1 MAKTADHASR
11 ASEPRPATGAGQD
24 SRKAMMARAIVEKAC
39 TLFSEKGYAGT
50 SLTDIAE
57 ALGMTRGAMYYY
69 FSNKEALLESIVE
82 EALVVPLAEIAE
94 WRETASG
101 TAAERLRS
109 FVVGRVR
116 NTLNLQTQ
124 MRMLQVTELAMPA
137 DLFARYTD
145 FKRKI
150 LEEYRALVR
159 EGMLNGEFLPVDDR
173 LASSD
178 RIVASLRGNQTVDVE
193 TNPQEA
199 LFRAAENPYD
209 LIIVS
214 LGLTNYDG
222 LRLCSQLRS
231 LERTRG
237 IPILTVA
244 DLEDRPKIL
253 RGLDLG
259 VNDYLVR
266 PIDRNELIARVRTQV
281 RRKRYVESLR
291 NNVEQAIEMAVVD
304 ALTGLHNRRYFDM
317 HLSSLL
323 DQAAQESK
331 PLSLLVLDIDFF
343 KKINDTYGHDAGDE
357 ILRALAGRMR
367 RAVRSVDLVCRLGG
381 EEFVIVMPETALD
394 VAGKVAER
402 VRRAVEAEPF
412 NVKEGQMAVPVTVS
426 IGIAD
431 RGSDANPDFIYKSAD
446 KALYESKA
454 TGRNKVTLAAA

>member
-1 MAKTADHASR
+1 MTARVLVVDDLLPNIKLLEARLTAEYFDVLTSTNGPEAIEACKAGLCDIVLLDIMMPGMDGFEVCTRLKADPTTSHIPVVMVTALDQAADRVRGLDCGADDFLTKPVDEVALIARVKSLSRLKVTLDELRSR
-11 ASEPRPATGAGQD
+11 AAAS
-24 SRKAMMARAIVEKAC
+24 AR
-39 TLFSEKGYAGT
+39 
-50 SLTDIAE
+50 
-57 ALGMTRGAMYYY
+57 LGRSDP
-69 FSNKEALLESIVE
+69 FVN
-82 EALVVPLAEIAE
+82 
-94 WRETASG
+94 AS
-101 TAAERLRS
+101 AADGHH
-109 FVVGRVR
+109 GRV
-116 NTLNLQTQ
+116 LL
-124 MRMLQVTELAMPA
+124 
-137 DLFARYTD
+137 
-145 FKRKI
+145 
-150 LEEYRALVR
+150 
-159 EGMLNGEFLPVDDR
+159 VDDR

-244 DLEDRPKIL
+244 DIEDRPKIL

-281 RRKRYVESLR
+281 RRKRYAESLR

-412 NVKEGQMAVPVTVS
+412 NVKDGQMAVPVTVS

>member
-1 MAKTADHASR
+1 MTARVLVVDDLLPNIKLLEARLTAEYFDVLTSTNGPEAIEACKAGLCDIVLLDIMMPGMDGFEVCTRLKADPTTSHIPVVMVTALDQAADRVRGLDCGADDFLTKPVDEVALIARVKSLSRLKVTLDELRSR
-11 ASEPRPATGAGQD
+11 AST
-24 SRKAMMARAIVEKAC
+24 SAR
-39 TLFSEKGYAGT
+39 
-50 SLTDIAE
+50 
-57 ALGMTRGAMYYY
+57 LGRSDP
-69 FSNKEALLESIVE
+69 FVN
-82 EALVVPLAEIAE
+82 
-94 WRETASG
+94 AS
-101 TAAERLRS
+101 AADGHH
-109 FVVGRVR
+109 GRV
-116 NTLNLQTQ
+116 LL
-124 MRMLQVTELAMPA
+124 
-137 DLFARYTD
+137 
-145 FKRKI
+145 
-150 LEEYRALVR
+150 
-159 EGMLNGEFLPVDDR
+159 VDDR

-214 LGLTNYDG
+214 LGLSNYDG

-231 LERTRG
+231 LERTRAL
-237 IPILTVA
+237 PILTIA
-244 DLEDRPKIL
+244 DMEDRPKIL

-281 RRKRYVESLR
+281 RRKRYAESLR

-317 HLSSLL
+317 HLSTLL
-323 DQAAQESK
+323 DQAAQGAK

-357 ILRALAGRMR
+357 ILRALAGRIR

-381 EEFVIVMPETALD
+381 EEFVIVMPETSID
-394 VAGKVAER
+394 VAGRVAER

-412 NVKEGQMAVPVTVS
+412 NVKEGQMAVPVTIS

>member
-1 MAKTADHASR
+1 MTARVLVVDDLLPNIKLLEARLTAEYFDVLTSTNGPEAIEACKAGLCDIVLLDIMMPGMDGFEVCTRLKADPTTSHIPVVMVTALDQAADRVRGLDCGADDFLTKPVDEVALIARVKSLSRLKVTMDELRSR
-11 ASEPRPATGAGQD
+11 AAAS
-24 SRKAMMARAIVEKAC
+24 AR
-39 TLFSEKGYAGT
+39 
-50 SLTDIAE
+50 
-57 ALGMTRGAMYYY
+57 LGRSDP
-69 FSNKEALLESIVE
+69 FVN
-82 EALVVPLAEIAE
+82 
-94 WRETASG
+94 AS
-101 TAAERLRS
+101 AADGHH
-109 FVVGRVR
+109 GRV
-116 NTLNLQTQ
+116 LL
-124 MRMLQVTELAMPA
+124 
-137 DLFARYTD
+137 
-145 FKRKI
+145 
-150 LEEYRALVR
+150 
-159 EGMLNGEFLPVDDR
+159 VDDR

-281 RRKRYVESLR
+281 RRKRYAESLR

-317 HLSSLL
+317 HLSTLL
-323 DQAAQESK
+323 DQAAQGAK

>member
-1 MAKTADHASR
+1 MTARVLVVDDLLPNIKLLEARLTAEYFDVLTSTNGPEAIEACKAGLCDIVLLDIMMPGMDGFEVCTRLKADPTTSHIPVVMVTALDQAADRVRGLDCGADDFLTKPVDEVALIARVKSLSRLKVTMDELRSR
-11 ASEPRPATGAGQD
+11 AAAS
-24 SRKAMMARAIVEKAC
+24 AR
-39 TLFSEKGYAGT
+39 
-50 SLTDIAE
+50 
-57 ALGMTRGAMYYY
+57 RGRSDP
-69 FSNKEALLESIVE
+69 FVN
-82 EALVVPLAEIAE
+82 
-94 WRETASG
+94 AS
-101 TAAERLRS
+101 AADGHH
-109 FVVGRVR
+109 GRV
-116 NTLNLQTQ
+116 LL
-124 MRMLQVTELAMPA
+124 
-137 DLFARYTD
+137 
-145 FKRKI
+145 
-150 LEEYRALVR
+150 
-159 EGMLNGEFLPVDDR
+159 VDDR
-173 LASSD
+173 MASSD

-199 LFRAAENPYD
+199 LFRAAEQPYD
-209 LIIVS
+209 LVIVS
-214 LGLTNYDG
+214 LGLSNYDG

-237 IPILTVA
+237 LPILTIA

-281 RRKRYVESLR
+281 RRKRYAESLR

-304 ALTGLHNRRYFDM
+304 ALTGLNNRRYFDM
-317 HLSSLL
+317 NLASLL
-323 DQAAQESK
+323 DQAAQEAK

-343 KKINDTYGHDAGDE
+343 KKVNDTYGHDAGDE
-357 ILRALAGRMR
+357 ILRALAGRIR

-381 EEFVIVMPETALD
+381 EEFVIVMPETSIE
-394 VAGKVAER
+394 VAARVAER

-412 NVKEGQMAVPVTVS
+412 NVKEGQMAVPVTIS

-454 TGRNKVTLAAA
+454 SGRNKVTLAAA

>member
-1 MAKTADHASR
+1 MTARVLVVDDLLPNIKLLEARLTAEYFDVLTSTNGPEAIEACKAGLCDIVLLDIMMPGMDGFEVCTRLKADPTTSHIPVVMVTALDQAADRVRGLDCGADDFLTKPVDEVALIARVKSLSRLKVTMDELRSR
-11 ASEPRPATGAGQD
+11 AAAS
-24 SRKAMMARAIVEKAC
+24 AR
-39 TLFSEKGYAGT
+39 
-50 SLTDIAE
+50 
-57 ALGMTRGAMYYY
+57 LGRSDP
-69 FSNKEALLESIVE
+69 FVN
-82 EALVVPLAEIAE
+82 
-94 WRETASG
+94 AS
-101 TAAERLRS
+101 AADGHH
-109 FVVGRVR
+109 GRV
-116 NTLNLQTQ
+116 LL
-124 MRMLQVTELAMPA
+124 
-137 DLFARYTD
+137 
-145 FKRKI
+145 
-150 LEEYRALVR
+150 
-159 EGMLNGEFLPVDDR
+159 VDDR

-281 RRKRYVESLR
+281 RRKRYAESLR

-412 NVKEGQMAVPVTVS
+412 NVKDGQMAVPVTVS

-446 KALYESKA
+446 KALYESKS

>member
-1 MAKTADHASR
+1 MTARVLVVDDLLPNIKLLEARLTAEYFDVLTSTNGPEAIEACKAGLCDIVLLDIMMPGMDGFEVCTRLKADPTTSHIPVVMVTALDQAADRVRGLDCGADDFLTKPVDEVALIARVKSLSRLKVTMDELRSR
-11 ASEPRPATGAGQD
+11 AAAS
-24 SRKAMMARAIVEKAC
+24 AR
-39 TLFSEKGYAGT
+39 
-50 SLTDIAE
+50 
-57 ALGMTRGAMYYY
+57 LGRSDP
-69 FSNKEALLESIVE
+69 FVN
-82 EALVVPLAEIAE
+82 
-94 WRETASG
+94 AS
-101 TAAERLRS
+101 AADGHH
-109 FVVGRVR
+109 GRV
-116 NTLNLQTQ
+116 LL
-124 MRMLQVTELAMPA
+124 
-137 DLFARYTD
+137 
-145 FKRKI
+145 
-150 LEEYRALVR
+150 
-159 EGMLNGEFLPVDDR
+159 VDDR

-244 DLEDRPKIL
+244 DLEDRQKIL

-281 RRKRYVESLR
+281 RRKRYAESLR

>member
-1 MAKTADHASR
+1 MTARVLVVDDLLPNIKLLEARLTAEYFDVLTSTNGPEAIEACKAGLCDIVLLDIMMPGMDGFEVCTRLKADPTTSHIPVVMVTALDQAADRVRGLDCGADDFLTKPVDEVALIARVKSLSRLKVTMDELRSR
-11 ASEPRPATGAGQD
+11 AAAS
-24 SRKAMMARAIVEKAC
+24 AR
-39 TLFSEKGYAGT
+39 
-50 SLTDIAE
+50 
-57 ALGMTRGAMYYY
+57 LGRSDP
-69 FSNKEALLESIVE
+69 FVN
-82 EALVVPLAEIAE
+82 
-94 WRETASG
+94 AS
-101 TAAERLRS
+101 AADGHH
-109 FVVGRVR
+109 GRV
-116 NTLNLQTQ
+116 LL
-124 MRMLQVTELAMPA
+124 
-137 DLFARYTD
+137 
-145 FKRKI
+145 
-150 LEEYRALVR
+150 
-159 EGMLNGEFLPVDDR
+159 VDDR
-173 LASSD
+173 MASSD

-199 LFRAAENPYD
+199 LFRAAEQPYD
-209 LIIVS
+209 LVIVS

-231 LERTRG
+231 LERTRAL
-237 IPILTVA
+237 PILTIA

-281 RRKRYVESLR
+281 RRKRYAESLR

-304 ALTGLHNRRYFDM
+304 ALTGLNNRRYFDM
-317 HLSSLL
+317 NLASLL
-323 DQAAQESK
+323 DQAAQEAK

-343 KKINDTYGHDAGDE
+343 KKVNDTYGHDAGDE
-357 ILRALAGRMR
+357 ILRALAGRIR

-381 EEFVIVMPETALD
+381 EEFVIVMPETSID
-394 VAGKVAER
+394 VASRVAER

-412 NVKEGQMAVPVTVS
+412 NVKEGQVAVPVTIS

-454 TGRNKVTLAAA
+454 SGRNKVTLAAA

>member
-1 MAKTADHASR
+1 MTARVLVVDDLL
-11 ASEPRPATGAGQD
+11 PNI
-24 SRKAMMARAIVEKAC
+24 K
-39 TLFSEKGYAGT
+39 L
-50 SLTDIAE
+50 L
-57 ALGMTRGAMYYY
+57 
-69 FSNKEALLESIVE
+69 EALLTAEYFDVLTSTNGPEAIEACKAGLCDIVLLDIMMPGMDGFE
-82 EALVVPLAEIAE
+82 VCTRLKADPTTSHIPVVMVTALDQAADRVRGLDCGADDFLTKPVDEVALIARVKSLSRLKVTLDE
-94 WRETASG
+94 
-101 TAAERLRS
+101 LRS
-109 FVVGRVR
+109 RAAASARLGRSDPFVNASAADGHHGRV
-116 NTLNLQTQ
+116 LL
-124 MRMLQVTELAMPA
+124 
-137 DLFARYTD
+137 
-145 FKRKI
+145 
-150 LEEYRALVR
+150 
-159 EGMLNGEFLPVDDR
+159 VDDR

-281 RRKRYVESLR
+281 RRKRYAESLR

-381 EEFVIVMPETALD
+381 EEFVIVMPETAID
-394 VAGKVAER
+394 VAGRVAER

-412 NVKEGQMAVPVTVS
+412 NVKDGQMAVPVTVS

-446 KALYESKA
+446 KALYESKS

>member
-1 MAKTADHASR
+1 MTARVLVVDDLLPNIKLLEARLTAEYFDVLTSTNGPEAIEACKAGLCDIVLLDIMMPGMDGFEVCTRLKADPTTSHIPVVMVTALDQAADRVRGLDCGADDFLTKPVDEVALIARVKSLSRLKVTLDELRSR
-11 ASEPRPATGAGQD
+11 AAAS
-24 SRKAMMARAIVEKAC
+24 AR
-39 TLFSEKGYAGT
+39 
-50 SLTDIAE
+50 
-57 ALGMTRGAMYYY
+57 LGRSDP
-69 FSNKEALLESIVE
+69 FVN
-82 EALVVPLAEIAE
+82 
-94 WRETASG
+94 AS
-101 TAAERLRS
+101 AADGHH
-109 FVVGRVR
+109 GRV
-116 NTLNLQTQ
+116 LL
-124 MRMLQVTELAMPA
+124 
-137 DLFARYTD
+137 
-145 FKRKI
+145 
-150 LEEYRALVR
+150 
-159 EGMLNGEFLPVDDR
+159 VDDR

-244 DLEDRPKIL
+244 DIEDRPKIL

-281 RRKRYVESLR
+281 RRKRYAESLR

>member
-1 MAKTADHASR
+1 MTARVLVVDDLLPNIKLLEARLTAEYFDVLTSTNGPEAIEACKAGLCDIVLLDIMMPGMDGFEVCTRLKADPTTSHIPVVMVTALDQAADRVRGLDCGADDFLTKPVDEVALIARVKSLSRLKVTMDELRSR
-11 ASEPRPATGAGQD
+11 AAAS
-24 SRKAMMARAIVEKAC
+24 AR
-39 TLFSEKGYAGT
+39 
-50 SLTDIAE
+50 
-57 ALGMTRGAMYYY
+57 LGRSDP
-69 FSNKEALLESIVE
+69 FVN
-82 EALVVPLAEIAE
+82 
-94 WRETASG
+94 AS
-101 TAAERLRS
+101 AADGHH
-109 FVVGRVR
+109 GRV
-116 NTLNLQTQ
+116 LL
-124 MRMLQVTELAMPA
+124 
-137 DLFARYTD
+137 
-145 FKRKI
+145 
-150 LEEYRALVR
+150 
-159 EGMLNGEFLPVDDR
+159 VDDR

-199 LFRAAENPYD
+199 LFRAAEQPYD
-209 LIIVS
+209 LVIVS

-231 LERTRG
+231 LERTRAL
-237 IPILTVA
+237 PILTIA

-281 RRKRYVESLR
+281 RRKRYAESLR

-304 ALTGLHNRRYFDM
+304 ALTGLNNRRYFDM
-317 HLSSLL
+317 NLASLL
-323 DQAAQESK
+323 DQAAQEAK

-343 KKINDTYGHDAGDE
+343 KKVNDTYGHDAGDE
-357 ILRALAGRMR
+357 ILRALAGRIR

-381 EEFVIVMPETALD
+381 EEFVIVMPETSID
-394 VAGKVAER
+394 VAGRVAER

-412 NVKEGQMAVPVTVS
+412 NVKEGQVAVPVTIS

-454 TGRNKVTLAAA
+454 SGRNRVTLAAA

>member
-1 MAKTADHASR
+1 MTARVLVVDDLLPNIKLLEARLTAEYFDVLTSTNGPEAIEACKAGLCDIVLLDIMMPGMDGFEVCTRLKADPTTSHIPVVMVTALDQAADRVRGLDCGADDFLTKPVDEVALIARVKSLSRLKVTLDELRSR
-11 ASEPRPATGAGQD
+11 AAAS
-24 SRKAMMARAIVEKAC
+24 AR
-39 TLFSEKGYAGT
+39 
-50 SLTDIAE
+50 
-57 ALGMTRGAMYYY
+57 LGRSDP
-69 FSNKEALLESIVE
+69 FVN
-82 EALVVPLAEIAE
+82 
-94 WRETASG
+94 AS
-101 TAAERLRS
+101 AADGHH
-109 FVVGRVR
+109 GRV
-116 NTLNLQTQ
+116 LL
-124 MRMLQVTELAMPA
+124 
-137 DLFARYTD
+137 
-145 FKRKI
+145 
-150 LEEYRALVR
+150 
-159 EGMLNGEFLPVDDR
+159 VDDR

-244 DLEDRPKIL
+244 DLEDRQKIL

-281 RRKRYVESLR
+281 RRKRYAESLR

>member
-1 MAKTADHASR
+1 MTARVLVVDDLLPNIKLLEARLTAEYFDVLTSTNGPEAIEACKAGLCDIVLLDIMMPGMDGFEVCTRLKADPTTSHIPVVMVTALDQAADRVRGLDCGADDFLTKPVDEVALIARVKSLSRLKVTLDELRSR
-11 ASEPRPATGAGQD
+11 ASASVR
-24 SRKAMMARAIVEKAC
+24 
-39 TLFSEKGYAGT
+39 
-50 SLTDIAE
+50 
-57 ALGMTRGAMYYY
+57 LGRSDP
-69 FSNKEALLESIVE
+69 FVN
-82 EALVVPLAEIAE
+82 
-94 WRETASG
+94 AS
-101 TAAERLRS
+101 AADGHH
-109 FVVGRVR
+109 GRV
-116 NTLNLQTQ
+116 LL
-124 MRMLQVTELAMPA
+124 
-137 DLFARYTD
+137 
-145 FKRKI
+145 
-150 LEEYRALVR
+150 
-159 EGMLNGEFLPVDDR
+159 VDDR

-237 IPILTVA
+237 LPILTIA
-244 DLEDRPKIL
+244 DMEDRPKIL

-281 RRKRYVESLR
+281 RRKRYAESLR

-357 ILRALAGRMR
+357 ILRALAGRIR

-381 EEFVIVMPETALD
+381 EEFVIVMPETSID
-394 VAGKVAER
+394 VAGRVAER

-412 NVKEGQMAVPVTVS
+412 NVKEGQMAVPVTIS

>member
-1 MAKTADHASR
+1 MTARVLVVDDLLPNIKLLEARLTAEYFDVLTSTNGPEAIEACKAGLCDIVLLDIMMPGMDGFEVCTRLKADPTTSHIPVVMVTALDQAADRVRGLDCGADDFLTKPVDEVALIARVKSLSRLKVTLDELRSR
-11 ASEPRPATGAGQD
+11 AST
-24 SRKAMMARAIVEKAC
+24 SAR
-39 TLFSEKGYAGT
+39 
-50 SLTDIAE
+50 
-57 ALGMTRGAMYYY
+57 LGRSDP
-69 FSNKEALLESIVE
+69 FVN
-82 EALVVPLAEIAE
+82 
-94 WRETASG
+94 AS
-101 TAAERLRS
+101 AADGHH
-109 FVVGRVR
+109 GRV
-116 NTLNLQTQ
+116 LL
-124 MRMLQVTELAMPA
+124 
-137 DLFARYTD
+137 
-145 FKRKI
+145 
-150 LEEYRALVR
+150 
-159 EGMLNGEFLPVDDR
+159 VDDR

-214 LGLTNYDG
+214 LGLSNYDG

-244 DLEDRPKIL
+244 DIEDRPKIL

-281 RRKRYVESLR
+281 RRKRYAESLR

-357 ILRALAGRMR
+357 ILRALAGRIR

-381 EEFVIVMPETALD
+381 EEFVIVMPETSID
-394 VAGKVAER
+394 VAGRVAER

-412 NVKEGQMAVPVTVS
+412 NVKEGQMAVPVTIS

>member
-1 MAKTADHASR
+1 MTARVLVVDDLLPNIKLLEARLTAEYFDVLTSTNGPEAIEACKAGLCDIVLLDIMMPGMDGFEVCTRLKADPTTSHIPVVMVTALDQAADRVRGLDCGADDFLTKPVDEVALIARVKSLSRLKVTMDELRSR
-11 ASEPRPATGAGQD
+11 AAAS
-24 SRKAMMARAIVEKAC
+24 AR
-39 TLFSEKGYAGT
+39 
-50 SLTDIAE
+50 
-57 ALGMTRGAMYYY
+57 LGRSDP
-69 FSNKEALLESIVE
+69 FVN
-82 EALVVPLAEIAE
+82 
-94 WRETASG
+94 AS
-101 TAAERLRS
+101 AADGHH
-109 FVVGRVR
+109 GRV
-116 NTLNLQTQ
+116 LL
-124 MRMLQVTELAMPA
+124 
-137 DLFARYTD
+137 
-145 FKRKI
+145 
-150 LEEYRALVR
+150 
-159 EGMLNGEFLPVDDR
+159 VDDR

-199 LFRAAENPYD
+199 LFRAAEQPYD
-209 LIIVS
+209 LVIVS

-231 LERTRG
+231 LERTRAL
-237 IPILTVA
+237 PILTIA

-281 RRKRYVESLR
+281 RRKRYAESLR

-317 HLSSLL
+317 HLSTLL
-323 DQAAQESK
+323 DQAAQEAK

-343 KKINDTYGHDAGDE
+343 KKVNDTYGHDAGDE
-357 ILRALAGRMR
+357 ILRALAGRIR

-381 EEFVIVMPETALD
+381 EEFVIVMPETSID
-394 VAGKVAER
+394 VAGRVAER

-412 NVKEGQMAVPVTVS
+412 NVKEGQVAVPVTIS

-454 TGRNKVTLAAA
+454 SGRNRVTLAAA

>member
-1 MAKTADHASR
+1 MTARVLVVDDLLPNIKLLEARLTAEYFDVLTSTNGPEAIEACKAGLCDIVLLDIMMPGMDGFEVCTRLKADPTTSHIPVVMVTALDQAADRVRGLDCGADDFLTKPVDEVALIARVKSLSRLKVTMDELRSR
-11 ASEPRPATGAGQD
+11 AAAS
-24 SRKAMMARAIVEKAC
+24 AR
-39 TLFSEKGYAGT
+39 
-50 SLTDIAE
+50 
-57 ALGMTRGAMYYY
+57 LGRSDP
-69 FSNKEALLESIVE
+69 FVN
-82 EALVVPLAEIAE
+82 
-94 WRETASG
+94 AS
-101 TAAERLRS
+101 AADGHH
-109 FVVGRVR
+109 GRV
-116 NTLNLQTQ
+116 LL
-124 MRMLQVTELAMPA
+124 
-137 DLFARYTD
+137 
-145 FKRKI
+145 
-150 LEEYRALVR
+150 
-159 EGMLNGEFLPVDDR
+159 VDDR
-173 LASSD
+173 MASSD

-199 LFRAAENPYD
+199 LFRAAEQPYD

-214 LGLTNYDG
+214 LGLSNYDG

-231 LERTRG
+231 LERTRAL
-237 IPILTVA
+237 PILTIA

-281 RRKRYVESLR
+281 RRKRYAESLR

-304 ALTGLHNRRYFDM
+304 ALTGLNNRRYFDM
-317 HLSSLL
+317 NLASLL
-323 DQAAQESK
+323 DQAAQEAK

-343 KKINDTYGHDAGDE
+343 KKVNDTYGHDAGDE
-357 ILRALAGRMR
+357 ILRALAGRIR

-381 EEFVIVMPETALD
+381 EDFVIVMPETSID
-394 VAGKVAER
+394 VASRVAER

-412 NVKEGQMAVPVTVS
+412 NVKEGQVAVPVTIS

-454 TGRNKVTLAAA
+454 SGRNKVTLAAA